1 MSRFAGQKGYRHI
14 VTHAKPK
21 TARLWRMLGFEISE
35 KAPTEFH
42 GHEEGYL
49 ELIKEIPLRNDAVS
63 LSASSAFM
71 FRQENSLDVPN
82 SYEVA
87 A

>member
-1 MSRFAGQKGYRHI
+1 MCIRDRD
-14 VTHAKPK
+14 
-21 TARLWRMLGFEISE
+21 
-35 KAPTEFH
+35 KAPTEFE
-42 GHEEGYL
+42 GHEQGYL
-49 ELIKEIPLRNDAVS
+49 ELIKDIPLRNDAVS
-63 LSASSAFM
+63 LSASSALM